1 MNRYNIFLMGC
12 FLLLLSG
19 EIVAQSS
26 EINLPFLLECEKMNA
41 DVRFTCSENKLF
53 RYAQNKLKYPKAA
66 LDNGLE
72 GVVVVSFIVTQK
84 GKIISVKCEKDI
96 GNGCGKEAI
105 RIIETINDSKLKW
118 EAGSKDGKKASF
130 QVLNFPVFFDLT
142 PVNHQLPKL
151 EVIFFKKEITPIRIG
166 KKKKKA
172 IQELKSKDRLV
183 PKIKEDTSL
192 YLEVDRFPIFPG
204 CQNGGPF
211 KDALKAEDCSK
222 MALNSYIYKVLEYPT
237 RPFSEGVE
245 GIVQVK
251 YTIEK
256 NGIISN
262 IKITKGLH
270 PACNQAVIDALES
283 MNERNIRWKPAIK
296 NGKPVRLE
304 ERMLIRFSI
313 TSEKERRAKNGY

>member
-1 MNRYNIFLMGC
+1 MGSR
-12 FLLLLSG
+12 FERRQKS
-19 EIVAQSS
+19 EFSS
-26 EINLPFLLECEKMNA
+26 IKFSC
-41 DVRFTCSENKLF
+41 
-53 RYAQNKLKYPKAA
+53 
-66 LDNGLE
+66 
-72 GVVVVSFIVTQK
+72 
-84 GKIISVKCEKDI
+84 
-96 GNGCGKEAI
+96 
-105 RIIETINDSKLKW
+105 
-118 EAGSKDGKKASF
+118 
-130 QVLNFPVFFDLT
+130 FFDLT
-142 PVNHQLPKL
+142 PVKHQLPKL